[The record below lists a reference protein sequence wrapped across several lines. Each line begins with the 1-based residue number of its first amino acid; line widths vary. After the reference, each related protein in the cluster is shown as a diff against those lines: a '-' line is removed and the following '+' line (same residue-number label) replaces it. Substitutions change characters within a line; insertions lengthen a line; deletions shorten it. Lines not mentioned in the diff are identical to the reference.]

1 MRNLT
6 ALVSV
11 ISALV
16 AALLFASGLAS
27 GQAAAPVE
35 EFVGPFPSWTQIQC
49 SGTDDTALL
58 QTALNNVGLPGQSP
72 VLYIAPGTCRIT
84 STLKLGTSNGVSKHQ
99 ITILGADPAT
109 TRIVWAGPAG
119 GTMLAIDGVGYS
131 RYGRITW
138 DGGGSARA
146 VYVLSQTPNTGT
158 YYSAA
163 NRHEDEVFSNLA
175 PDGVAVRAG
184 DSGIG
189 DSETDWI
196 RCHFQGPMAAGI
208 LLKNFNVGDYWVW
221 DSEFQNVSYGVTN
234 VIANSENGAGWFAVN
249 RSNFLNSQVADM
261 AIANTGFFSSR
272 WNYSVGSGQ
281 HVLSYPVGSAP
292 SAWTAQGETVID
304 PVHTSYSFG
313 SVGPFGLLDS
323 TIRDNKGDG
332 RVSVNEGYAAQPGG
346 DLWGDGNTFSSAT
359 APPYAT
365 GPSGRVHIG
374 GDDQSDAAI
383 QDGGPPALPPT
394 PPASTAPVI
403 EVQNGDIAAALAAA
417 GSSRAVVHIPYG
429 TYQVAQ
435 TLEVGPN
442 VILTGDGYGAT
453 DLRSAGADPI
463 LHLTGPSHAVLRD
476 FSLNGWSQQ
485 AGQRVASGI
494 AIDNADQP
502 DGLIHS
508 EQWIG
513 AHDDV
518 GMQVSDLQ
526 NTMVDLL
533 DNGAGTNS
541 HLENGGANPSVDYK
555 VTNARV
561 HVFNGAGSTS
571 DEIYELHGG
580 ELVVQ
585 TMYYESAIPT
595 TYIAP
600 GSSGTLVLD
609 TGRLAGNPGLLDTSS
624 FTGSVTLIGIGDIG
638 ASGNPLPPGSRV
650 FGPNTL
656 LLGYIFGWLP
666 TDSALPTFTGG
677 PYAMWLPRQNQ
688 GGGSVLVPEQSAGV
702 DDQAQF
708 LREHLGPL
716 RSAVPTPLSARPPDV
731 TDVRLSRVGGE
742 MLRSGLQIRGTQSAH

>member
-1 MRNLT
+1 MRLT
-6 ALVSV
+6 TGLVCIFTTV
-11 ISALV
+11 V
-16 AALLFASGLAS
+16 AALLLGSGLAS
-27 GQAAAPVE
+27 GQTPAPAE
-35 EFVGPFPSWTQIQC
+35 EFVGPFPSWTEIQC
-49 SGTDDTALL
+49 SGTDDTNLL

-84 STLKLGTSNGVSKHQ
+84 STLRLGTSTGVSKHQ
-99 ITILGADPAT
+99 ITILGADPGT

-119 GTMLAIDGVGYS
+119 GTMLAVDGVGHS
-131 RYGRITW
+131 RYGRLTW

-146 VYVLSQTPNTGT
+146 VYVLSQTPNTGM

-163 NRHEDEVFSNLA
+163 NRHEDEVFSDLA

-189 DSETDWI
+189 DSETEWI
-196 RCHFQGPMAAGI
+196 RCHFLGPMAAGI
-208 LLKNFNVGDYWVW
+208 LLKNFNVGDYWIW
-221 DSEFQNVSYGVTN
+221 DSEFKNVSYGVTN
-234 VIANSENGAGWFAVN
+234 IISNSENGAGWFAVN

-281 HVLSYPVGSAP
+281 HVLSYPIGNAP

-323 TIRDNKGDG
+323 TIRDNAGDG

-346 DLWGDGNTFSSAT
+346 DLWAAGNRFSSAN
-359 APPYAT
+359 APPYTT
-365 GPSGRVHIG
+365 GASGRVHIG
-374 GDDQSDAAI
+374 GDDQGDAAI
-383 QDGGPPALPPT
+383 QDPGPLALPPA
-394 PPASTAPVI
+394 PPASSAAVI
-403 EVQNGDIAAALAAA
+403 EVQNGDIAAALASA
-417 GSSRAVVHIPYG
+417 GSSRAVVHVPYG
-429 TYQVAQ
+429 TYQITR

-442 VILTGDGYGAT
+442 VVLTGDGYGAT

-476 FSLNGWSQQ
+476 FSLNGGSQQ
-485 AGQRVASGI
+485 SGQRNASGI
-494 AIDNADQP
+494 VIDNVDQP
-502 DGLIHS
+502 GGLIHS

-513 AHDDV
+513 AHDEV
-518 GMQVSDLQ
+518 GIQVSDLQ
-526 NTMVDLL
+526 STLVDLL
-533 DNGAGTNS
+533 DTGAGTNS
-541 HLENGGANPSVDYK
+541 HLDTGAASPSVDYR

-561 HVFNGAGSTS
+561 HIFNGAGATS

-580 ELVVQ
+580 ELVAQ

-600 GSSGTLVLD
+600 GSSGTLILD

-624 FTGSVTLIGIGDIG
+624 FSGSLTLIGIGDIG
-638 ASGNPLPPGSRV
+638 ASGNPMPPNSRV

-656 LLGYIFGWLP
+656 LLGYVFGWLP
-666 TDSALPTFTGG
+666 TDSALPTFTSG

-688 GGGSVLVPEQSAGV
+688 GGGSVSVAEQAAGV

-708 LREHLGPL
+708 QREHLAPL
-716 RSAVPTPLSARPPDV
+716 ASTVPTPLTARPAD
-731 TDVRLSRVGGE
+731 
-742 MLRSGLQIRGTQSAH
+742 

>member
-1 MRNLT
+1 
-6 ALVSV
+6 
-11 ISALV
+11 
-16 AALLFASGLAS
+16 
-27 GQAAAPVE
+27 
-35 EFVGPFPSWTQIQC
+35 
-49 SGTDDTALL
+49 
-58 QTALNNVGLPGQSP
+58 
-72 VLYIAPGTCRIT
+72 
-84 STLKLGTSNGVSKHQ
+84 LKLGTSNGVSKHQ